1 MTYLNKRIK
10 MFVFQ
15 NVKAGVNDLW
25 NGLDIQWDTVLDE
38 IARSSANMLSLTN
51 DQASSSVSDQSNIIP
66 TFGRQETL
74 VRSSYYDKFLTLQ
87 SKTQIRKKRD
97 GGGGFSIFSLL
108 NFMLVVLNIV
118 IDINN
123 NINNK

>member
-74 VRSSYYDKFLTLQ
+74 VRSSYYDKFLPLQ